1 MYFDA
6 HFHLVPS
13 VEQCGLEKLL
23 EFYKSENHAITCAHS
38 VDEFEKQDFFIR
50 DNNLDGVILQSFG
63 IHPQLP
69 LVSNA
74 EYLEELLKEK
84 RIKLI
89 GETGYDFFTDEFKTC
104 EKEQIEAFHICLELG
119 LKYNVP
125 LVIHNRKALDLMFTE
140 IKSLSKL
147 PLVLFHSFAFSS
159 REAFSILDHNVNG
172 VFSFSKQILN
182 GNKKSISCV
191 KDLPLERIFMETD
204 APFQTLKGESYT
216 LPSEIARIY
225 EEGARIK
232 KLSLESFADE
242 TKDNFEK
249 IFRMFL

>member
-6 HFHLVPS
+6 HFHLVPA

-23 EFYKSENHAITCAHS
+23 EFYRSENHAITCAHS
-38 VDEFEKQDFFIR
+38 VDEFEKQDSFIR
-50 DNNLDGVILQSFG
+50 DNNLEGVILQSFG

-74 EYLEELLKEK
+74 EYLEGLLKEK

-89 GETGYDFFTDEFKTC
+89 GETGLDFFNEELKCKKT
-104 EKEQIEAFHICLELG
+104 EQMEAFHICLELG

-140 IKSLSKL
+140 IKSISKL
-147 PLVLFHSFAFSS
+147 PLVLFHSFAFST
-159 REAFSILDHNVNG
+159 REALNILKRNVNG

-182 GNKKSISCV
+182 GNKKSISCLEE
-191 KDLPLERIFMETD
+191 LPMDRLFMETD
-204 APFQTLKGESYT
+204 APFQTLKGEEFT
-216 LPSEIARIY
+216 LISDIKRVY

-232 KLSLESFADE
+232 KMSLEAFMEE
-242 TKDNFEK
+242 TGDNSKKLF
-249 IFRMFL
+249 FCF